1 PALASYVKEVK
12 AETFPEVKHSFTMAE
27 EDLKGLYGRE

>member
-1 PALASYVKEVK
+1 
-12 AETFPEVKHSFTMAE
+12 FPEVKHSFTMAE